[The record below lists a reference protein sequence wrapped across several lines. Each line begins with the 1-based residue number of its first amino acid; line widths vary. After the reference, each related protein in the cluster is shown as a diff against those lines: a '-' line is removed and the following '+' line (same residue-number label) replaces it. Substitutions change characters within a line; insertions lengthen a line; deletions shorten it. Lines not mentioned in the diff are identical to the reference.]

1 MHVCEKVGKRIYI
14 LLLYVD
20 DILAVVD
27 AGEAKRLKKT
37 LTKVFGELQ
46 VGAGDR
52 MLYLRIEISIKDDR
66 TWRI

>member
-1 MHVCEKVGKRIYI
+1 VHVCEKVGKRIYI

-37 LTKVFGELQ
+37 LTKLFGELQ

>member
-37 LTKVFGELQ
+37 LTKLFGELQ